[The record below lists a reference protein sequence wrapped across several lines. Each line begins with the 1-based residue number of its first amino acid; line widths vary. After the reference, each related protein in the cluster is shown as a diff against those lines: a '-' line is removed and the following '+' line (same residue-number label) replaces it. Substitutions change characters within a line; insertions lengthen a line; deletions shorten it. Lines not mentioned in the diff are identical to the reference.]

1 MEVVRFGII
10 VAFCLYNDLKFI
22 RDFLKYSL
30 VFYNGVSVIVYRILI
45 SGGFPINTFTSCVA
59 VDQRP
64 VLAELTFT
72 VNA

>member
-1 MEVVRFGII
+1 MEVVRLGII
-10 VAFCLYNDLKFI
+10 VAFCLYNDLQFMK
-22 RDFLKYSL
+22 DLLKYSF

-64 VLAELTFT
+64 VLDELTFT

>member
-1 MEVVRFGII
+1 MG
-10 VAFCLYNDLKFI
+10 
-22 RDFLKYSL
+22 FLS
-30 VFYNGVSVIVYRILI
+30 IVYRILI